1 MHQNYISTH
10 DLTRRSTSIG
20 VIDGFGWEFQLTTSQ
35 GGRLYFQTLYHFHS
49 QFQLTT
55 SQGGRQH
62 CLLLAQCVYLLFQL
76 TTSQGGRQPPLFFIL
91 KPSLFQL
98 TTSQGGRRLYP
109 KKVTDL

>member
-1 MHQNYISTH
+1 M
-10 DLTRRSTSIG
+10 
-20 VIDGFGWEFQLTTSQ
+20 IDGFGWEFQLTTSQ